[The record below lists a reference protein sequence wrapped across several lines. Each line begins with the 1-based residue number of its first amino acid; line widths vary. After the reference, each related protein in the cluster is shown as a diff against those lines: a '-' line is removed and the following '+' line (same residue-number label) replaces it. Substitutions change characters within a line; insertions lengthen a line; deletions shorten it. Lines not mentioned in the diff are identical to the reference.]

1 VIKML
6 PEGKQVANIN
16 GSFKELVE
24 FTGHII
30 AGILARGPDGE
41 GYLLIEKGVP
51 AIAQYNENGT
61 DLKGNDAVIFYRE
74 QPFLEYTVS
83 SYNESELRE
92 AITYSIRK
100 KWLVDHKSL
109 PSEVE
114 KTLSEEEKLERIL
127 RQPGVIA
134 VSSFFEGFPINSRGD
149 GDFEHAAA
157 IAEDLLRAGAKIS
170 DELGIGLLEQ
180 IILETPQGKCILA
193 PFEDLYLVVL
203 TSTDANLGMIR
214 LAIKGVQKL

>member
-1 VIKML
+1 ML
-6 PEGKQVANIN
+6 PEGRQVAKLK
-16 GSFKELVE
+16 GPFKELIE
-24 FTGHII
+24 FTGQII
-30 AGILARGPDGE
+30 AGVSVLGSNGE
-41 GYLLIEKGVP
+41 GYLLIEKGIP
-51 AIAQYNENGT
+51 AIAQYNENGME
-61 DLKGNDAVIFYRE
+61 LRGNDAIIFLRG
-74 QPFLEYTVS
+74 QPFFEYSVS
-83 SYNESELRE
+83 SYDESELRE
-92 AITYSIRK
+92 VITYSIRK

-109 PSEVE
+109 PAEEVT
-114 KTLSEEEKLERIL
+114 TLSEEEKLERIL

-170 DELGIGLLEQ
+170 ADLGIGLLEQ

-203 TSTDANLGMIR
+203 TSTDANLGLIR
-214 LAIKGVQKL
+214 LAIKGVQKQ

>member
-1 VIKML
+1 ML
-6 PEGKQVANIN
+6 PEGREVANLK
-16 GSFKELVE
+16 GPFKELIE
-24 FTGHII
+24 FTGQII
-30 AGILARGPDGE
+30 AGVSVRGSNGD

-51 AIAQYNENGT
+51 AIAQYNENGME
-61 DLKGNDAVIFYRE
+61 LKGNDAIVFMRE
-74 QPFLEYTVS
+74 HPFFEYTVS
-83 SYNESELRE
+83 SYDESELRE
-92 AITYSIRK
+92 VITHSIRK
-100 KWLVDHKSL
+100 NWLVDQKSL
-109 PSEVE
+109 PEE
-114 KTLSEEEKLERIL
+114 KVTTLSEEEKLERIL

-170 DELGIGLLEQ
+170 DDLGIGLLEQ

-203 TSTDANLGMIR
+203 TSTDANLGLIR

>member
-1 VIKML
+1 MITML
-6 PEGKQVANIN
+6 PEGREVAKIN
-16 GSFKELVE
+16 GSFKELIE
-24 FTGHII
+24 FTGQII
-30 AGILARGPDGE
+30 AGILARGPNGE
-41 GYLLIEKGVP
+41 GYLLIEKGNP

-61 DLKGNDAVIFYRE
+61 ELKGNDAIIFFRE
-74 QPFLEYTVS
+74 QPYLEYTVS

-92 AITYSIRK
+92 VITYSIRK

-109 PSEVE
+109 PAEE
-114 KTLSEEEKLERIL
+114 NTLFSEEEKLDRIL

-134 VSSFFEGFPINSRGD
+134 VSSFFEGFPINSRGE

-170 DELGIGLLEQ
+170 EDLGIGLLEQ
-180 IILETPQGKCILA
+180 IILETPEGKCILA

-203 TSTDANLGMIR
+203 TSTDANLGLIR
-214 LAIKGVQKL
+214 LAIKGVQKQ